1 MGGTLYFF
9 SECNTIFFFFQE
21 MKVFWAYPTEV
32 KILQFSNLITLRQG
46 HKNLYQLSTRSP
58 TTAWPASRTLSRK
71 FQTRTLHRRPNIPA
85 WQALRKRCLARYID
99 NSLTSLS
106 TSKFTCAVDVLQCT
120 RRLVKKRGRKK
131 YPPSDTTI
139 KRRCRPAQSTTAL
152 LEFRSRFLSV
162 AQSWDPSHFRKIW
175 RVVEW
180 LEGSSQRRWHLDKKR
195 LDLNLACIVSCKIY
209 VKTKVSAG
217 DNSSQSTKATICAV
231 LHKILEQQ
239 YLRIKT

>member
-1 MGGTLYFF
+1 MGVTRQWAAPSTFF
-9 SECNTIFFFFQE
+9 PNAIQFFFQE
-21 MKVFWAYPTEV
+21 MKVFWAYLTEV

-58 TTAWPASRTLSRK
+58 TTAWPASCTLSRK

-120 RRLVKKRGRKK
+120 RRLVKKHGRKK

-139 KRRCRPAQSTTAL
+139 KRRCRPAQSNSPPRISLAISVRCTIVRPLAL
-152 LEFRSRFLSV
+152 SQDLASRWMTWGLIPS
-162 AQSWDPSHFRKIW
+162 ALTSW
-175 RVVEW
+175 
-180 LEGSSQRRWHLDKKR
+180 
-195 LDLNLACIVSCKIY
+195 
-209 VKTKVSAG
+209 
-217 DNSSQSTKATICAV
+217 
-231 LHKILEQQ
+231 
-239 YLRIKT
+239 